1 MAKPKSF
8 NQLLN
13 QALSPALTDYEIES
27 RKANAR
33 ARYHAK
39 RMSQKLGI
47 PLTIDRD
54 EFGWNCW
61 VETDL
66 DVGDRFCTSWHEVDE
81 VLTECERVMQEQQS
95 K

>member
-13 QALSPALTDYEIES
+13 QALSPAPTS
-27 RKANAR
+27 RKLEARKATAR
-33 ARYHAK
+33 ASYHAK

-47 PLTIDRD
+47 PLTIGRD
-54 EFGWNCW
+54 EWGWTCW

-66 DVGDRFCTSWHEVDE
+66 DVGDRFCTSWHEVDA
-81 VLTECERVMQEQQS
+81 VLTECERVMQEQKSQ
-95 K
+95 

>member
-1 MAKPKSF
+1 MATPKSF
-8 NQLLN
+8 NQLMNKALN
-13 QALSPALTDYEIES
+13 PKAYEYEVEE

-39 RMSQKLGI
+39 RMSERLGI
-47 PLTIDRD
+47 PVTIGRD
-54 EFGWNCW
+54 DHGWNCW

-66 DVGDRFCTSWHEVDE
+66 DVGDRFCGSWHEVVE
-81 VLTECERVMQEQQS
+81 VLTECERVIQEQEA